1 MNQVGMNFNSYANYS
16 TNMKKLSNNN
26 QTETPIKPE
35 SPQIAQTP
43 AFKGGAKM
51 NKNSIKAAFATLA
64 GAIGLGSIM
73 KAKKEEKEEV
83 SVAVEISKEPI
94 IGKNVDPK
102 EAEILL
108 NCWNN
113 KNGGIKSINKIIER
127 DCDGAYILVEFNNG
141 QKVDAPIINT
151 EENLVKTLKEYGLD
165 YYNNNLC
172 SQSLKELYNKTIDDY
187 TTIIKQPEN
196 PIVLD
201 KTELTTNP
209 SDQDDF
215 MSSKSGYTRS
225 DTAKLL
231 RFGENSL
238 INEDKY
244 TLNKI
249 KYSIKSRLGIDN
261 PSNIRA
267 IKRFDSSNDTYIYY
281 DKKTNL
287 STVFDKDGN
296 IKGQVAFNTN
306 YQDRGDEYPTD
317 YKVYSIAINGDL
329 RKFD

>member
-35 SPQIAQTP
+35 TPQISQAP
-43 AFKGGAKM
+43 AFKGGAKI
-51 NKNSIKAAFATLA
+51 NKNSIKATFATLI

-73 KAKKEEKEEV
+73 KAKKEE
-83 SVAVEISKEPI
+83 EIAIPKEPI
-94 IGKNVDPK
+94 IGENVDPK

-113 KNGGIKSINKIIER
+113 KNGGIKSINTTTGR
-127 DCDGAYILVEFNNG
+127 DRDGFYKYTTVEYNNG
-141 QKVDAPIINT
+141 KEDDAPLVDT

-165 YYNNNLC
+165 YYNNNIC
-172 SQSLKELYNKTIDDY
+172 SQSLKELYNKSIDDY
-187 TTIIKQPEN
+187 TTIIKQPET

-201 KTELTTNP
+201 KTDLTTNP

-215 MSSKSGYTRS
+215 IYSKSATRS

-238 INEDKY
+238 INENKY
-244 TLNKI
+244 SLERI
-249 KYSIKSRLGIDN
+249 KNSIKSNLGIDN
-261 PSNIRA
+261 PTNIRA
-267 IKRFDSSNDTYIYY
+267 IKRYGSSNDTYIYY
-281 DKKTNL
+281 DKRTNL

-296 IKGQVAFNTN
+296 LKGQVAFNTN

-317 YKVYSIAINGDL
+317 YKVYSLAVNGSL